1 MSTNNNLKLFI
12 LLWGPSGSGKDYFAK
27 NICMNS
33 NDKNSQCNINFSMP
47 TQYTDRPMRATESQG
62 NPYIFCTNYPE
73 DDGTNLPYWDD
84 EIKELQRK
92 GRLLS
97 ITRFDT
103 TRGLFRYALVY
114 NQEDVDK
121 NLIMATSY
129 FQILDIFKWKFENR
143 NKDFVKNTILWPI
156 FIDTD
161 TSTRLIK
168 LYNREMDKNEI
179 DRNFQ
184 EIVRRFVESDS
195 IDYSLEAEKTVNC
208 LFSKELKE
216 MNINIEHLDRYTSI
230 SNNYNELSYLFL
242 IKIINNI
249 HYVLTDDNISETD

>member
-1 MSTNNNLKLFI
+1 MNNLNLFI

-27 NICMNS
+27 NVHMDS
-33 NDKNSQCNINFSMP
+33 NNKNSQCNISFYMP

-62 NPYIFCTNYPE
+62 DPYIFCTNYPE
-73 DDGTNLPYWDD
+73 DNGADLPYWDD
-84 EIKELQRK
+84 EIKELQLK

-103 TRGLFRYALVY
+103 TRGLFRYALAY
-114 NQEDVDK
+114 NQEDIGK

-143 NKDFVKNTILWPI
+143 NKDFVKNTVLWPI

-161 TSTRLIK
+161 ASTRLIK

-195 IDYSLEAEKTVNC
+195 IDYSSEAEKTVNC

-216 MNINIEHLDRYTSI
+216 MNINVDHLDRYTSI
-230 SNNYNELSYLFL
+230 LNDYSDLSYLAL
-242 IKIINNI
+242 MKIINNI
-249 HYVLTDDNISETD
+249 PYILTSDTSETD